1 MLREDRKFVK
11 TFNIFFSNILERV
24 DIKKNESICE
34 IIFRPEEILH
44 CMQKNKVHEAHK
56 YFKNT
61 KLAPK
66 PKVKCQHSRK
76 FQILIPKNWLRKT
89 ILY

>member
-11 TFNIFFSNILERV
+11 TFNIFFSNILKTV

-44 CMQKNKVHEAHK
+44 CMQKKK
-56 YFKNT
+56 ST
-61 KLAPK
+61 RSP
-66 PKVKCQHSRK
+66 
-76 FQILIPKNWLRKT
+76 QIF
-89 ILY
+89 